1 MIEQYNE
8 KQRFP
13 KRGTKGEPKGN
24 FFKSVVQQQIYR
36 NSQVKIR
43 NFGSPQGELQIR
55 YPPTDLRKSSGS
67 SPFSELLY
75 RKFFHPL
82 TKKIKIIMDIQ
93 RKACYMFLTYVLFK
107 KKGTQGT
114 FCINVLSS
122 NGFSGSLLVPPNFS

>member
-82 TKKIKIIMDIQ
+82 TKKNKNNNGHTKKSMLYVSHVCII
-93 RKACYMFLTYVLFK
+93 K

-122 NGFSGSLLVPPNFS
+122 NGFSGSLLVPPVFS